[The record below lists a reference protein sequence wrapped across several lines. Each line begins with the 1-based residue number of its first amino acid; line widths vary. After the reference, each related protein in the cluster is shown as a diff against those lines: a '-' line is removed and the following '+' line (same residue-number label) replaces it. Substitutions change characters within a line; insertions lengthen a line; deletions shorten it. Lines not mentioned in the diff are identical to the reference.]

1 MPLNLRVTLK
11 TPFFYCFS
19 FSKGGLV
26 KAQQGWVFGTGGV
39 GGICSTQRCCPILL
53 PQDGEQQEIQK
64 GEEEKEKEET
74 QEGEEER

>member
-39 GGICSTQRCCPILL
+39 GGICTQQCCPILL

>member
-1 MPLNLRVTLK
+1 M
-11 TPFFYCFS
+11 
-19 FSKGGLV
+19 